1 MANRKQLIRLL
12 AITEKLRNSKEASF
26 DEISDY
32 LERKSEITGDD
43 LNITLRTFQRDIKDI
58 YSIFDVEIKCN
69 SYHKYYIQYD
79 GADEMQPRMFEAFDI
94 LHALKITNDLSLY
107 IHPEKHGGGTENIYG
122 FIHAIKKQ
130 IVIKITH
137 KKFWDAE
144 PNKRN
149 VEPYGLKEFRGR
161 WYLIAK
167 DKNSNTI
174 KTFGLDRIHDIELT
188 KEKFALPEDFNVKTL
203 FKSCFGIVMPE
214 KNEKPEKIILSFS
227 PLKGNF
233 IKSLPLHES
242 QQVII
247 DNEKE
252 CRVQLFIY
260 ITHDFVRELL
270 AHSEELKVISP
281 KSLKNKL
288 NQIYKS
294 ALNTEK

>member
-1 MANRKQLIRLL
+1 MANRKQLTRLL
-12 AITEKLRNSKEASF
+12 AITEKLRNNKEASF
-26 DEISDY
+26 EEISDY
-32 LERKSEITGDD
+32 LKRKSEITGDD

-58 YSIFDVEIKCN
+58 FSIFDVEIKCN

-79 GADEMQPRMFEAFDI
+79 GANEMQPRMFEAFDI
-94 LHALKITNDLSLY
+94 LNALKITNDLSLY

-122 FIHAIKKQ
+122 FIHAIKKRL
-130 IVIKITH
+130 VINITH

-144 PNKRN
+144 PNKRL
-149 VEPYGLKEFRGR
+149 VDPLGLKEFRGR

-167 DKNSNTI
+167 DKNSKTI
-174 KTFGLDRIHDIELT
+174 KTFGLDRIYDVELT
-188 KEKFALPEDFNVKTL
+188 KEKFTLPEDFNVKTF

-214 KNEKPEKIILSFS
+214 NQKPEKVVLSFT
-227 PLKGNF
+227 PLKGKY

-242 QQVII
+242 QKVLI

-252 CRVQLFIY
+252 CRIQLFIY

-270 AHSEELKVISP
+270 SHSDELKIISP

-288 NQIYKS
+288 NQIYNS
-294 ALNTEK
+294 ALNNDK